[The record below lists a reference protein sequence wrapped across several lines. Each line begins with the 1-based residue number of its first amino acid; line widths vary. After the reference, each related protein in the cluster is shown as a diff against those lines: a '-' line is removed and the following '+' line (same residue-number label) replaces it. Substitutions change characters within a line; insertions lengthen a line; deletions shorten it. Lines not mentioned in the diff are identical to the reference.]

1 MIIPVIIEPIYD
13 VESIWCAETRIG
25 LERELSRKKY
35 SLLEIDPMTYTSYD
49 YQKLPRTRANDRLVV
64 LIGTSPKW
72 ISQALAFLSDNG
84 VGVLL
89 VSCQPPENAQ
99 VRGVVRIDYAAGIG
113 QLLAHLSDCGCER
126 PALYGCYAD
135 SSADL
140 IKRWSFAE
148 RLGPNAQIFENHGSL
163 ADCANE
169 FISDSS
175 YFDSV
180 ICANDIAAA
189 SLIQHL
195 HAAGIRI
202 PRDIQVVCFGSSEIS
217 RLFSPSITSLTL
229 DNTEVGQQTV
239 MAYAY
244 LAKTDGDVNISVR
257 VRGKLIIRES
267 SCVANTIT
275 AAEQPL
281 THEPVFTTGF
291 YDDHEVQTFTR
302 LERILLG
309 CDTIDR
315 EILRLISTE
324 VTTEK
329 IAEQLSLAVETVR
342 YRIRRILSN
351 AGLKTRAEL
360 LSFIT
365 GSGFGEVITEQKTN
379 QA

>member
-49 YQKLPRTRANDRLVV
+49 YQKLPRTRANGRLVV

-148 RLGPNAQIFENHGSL
+148 RLGPNARIFENHGSL

-189 SLIQHL
+189 SLIQRL

-360 LSFIT
+360 LSFIN